1 MNVMKR
7 RNVFW
12 QFFRDI
18 WSVFSI
24 EVHRI
29 FRDSGVV
36 LIFFFGGIT
45 YVLLFGMVYRTEM
58 VQNLPV
64 AVVDESRS
72 EASRCYTH
80 MLDATREVNVAYVC
94 NTMQEAETLMT
105 ERKINGIFYLP
116 RDYGERLA
124 ANETAHVGLFC
135 DMSTF
140 LYYRSVL
147 TASSAV
153 MLAEMKDIELQR
165 YATAGI
171 TGEMA
176 EVLANPISF
185 EKVDLF
191 GLGGFASFLV
201 PALIVLVMHQ
211 TLFFGIC
218 MLGGGAREDKI
229 ERYLMPARLRKR
241 SVYRVAL
248 GRALAYM
255 VTYLPVMAVDVLLM
269 PWLFGLPAFG
279 NVGTLVCFLL
289 PFFLSTIFF
298 SMMVSVLITERE
310 TGMLL
315 TAVFSLVLLFLS
327 GFSWPTDNF
336 PSLWR
341 IVGYAI
347 PSTAGI
353 QGFLRINSMGA
364 DIEQVSLQYS
374 ILWVLTGVYFVGAC
388 LSIRYINNGR
398 RLSLWY
404 AHHREV
410 VDARQQ
416 EKWRERRVGTPC
428 HVRRATKERRKC
440 NIIRP
445 NGTK

>member
-7 RNVFW
+7 RNIFW

-58 VQNLPV
+58 VQHLPV

-72 EASRCYTH
+72 DASRRYTH

-94 NTMQEAETLMT
+94 NTMEEAKRLMT
-105 ERKINGIFYLP
+105 ERKINGIFYFP

-124 ANETAHVGLFC
+124 ANETAHIGLFC

-140 LYYRSVL
+140 LYYRSVF
-147 TASSAV
+147 TASSTV
-153 MLAEMKDIELQR
+153 MLEEMKQIELQR
-165 YATAGI
+165 YAMAGI
-171 TGEMA
+171 TGELA
-176 EVLANPISF
+176 EVLVSPITF

-201 PALIVLVMHQ
+201 PALILLVMHQ

-218 MLGGGAREDKI
+218 MLGGRAREDHI
-229 ERYLMPARLRKR
+229 ERYLMQARLRKR
-241 SVYRVAL
+241 SIYRVVL
-248 GRALAYM
+248 GRTLAYM

-269 PWLFGLPAFG
+269 PWLFGLPALG
-279 NVGTLVCFLL
+279 NIGTLACFLL

-298 SMMVSVLITERE
+298 SMMISVLVVERE
-310 TGMLL
+310 MGMLQM
-315 TAVFSLVLLFLS
+315 AVFSLVLLFLS

-336 PSLWR
+336 PPLWR
-341 IVGYAI
+341 VVGYII

-364 DIEQVSLQYS
+364 DIEQVSMQYN
-374 ILWVLTGVYFVGAC
+374 ILWVLTGIYFIGAC

-404 AHHREV
+404 THHREV

-416 EKWRERRVGTPC
+416 EKWRERKK
-428 HVRRATKERRKC
+428 RRLMAEAQQKNDE
-440 NIIRP
+440 IAI
-445 NGTK
+445 

>member
-7 RNVFW
+7 RNIFL

-72 EASRCYTH
+72 EASRRYAH
-80 MLDATREVNVAYVC
+80 MVDATREVNVAYVC
-94 NTMQEAETLMT
+94 NTMQEAKTLMA
-105 ERKINGIFYLP
+105 ERKINGIFYFP
-116 RDYGERLA
+116 RDYGERIA
-124 ANETAHVGLFC
+124 ANETAHIGLFC

-147 TASSAV
+147 TASSTV
-153 MLAEMKDIELQR
+153 MLEEMKQIELLR
-165 YATAGI
+165 YAMAGI

-176 EVLANPISF
+176 EVLVSPISF

-201 PALIVLVMHQ
+201 PALIILVMHQ

-218 MLGGGAREDKI
+218 MLGGRAREDKI
-229 ERYLMPARLRKR
+229 ERYLMPTRLRKR
-241 SVYRVAL
+241 SIYRVVL

-255 VTYLPVMAVDVLLM
+255 VAYLPVMAIDVLLM
-269 PWLFGLPAFG
+269 PWLFGLPALG
-279 NVGTLVCFLL
+279 NIGALACFLL

-298 SMMVSVLITERE
+298 SMMVSVLIIERE
-310 TGMLL
+310 MGMLQM
-315 TAVFSLVLLFLS
+315 AVFSLVLLFLS

-336 PSLWR
+336 PPLWR
-341 IVGYAI
+341 IAGYAI

-364 DIEQVSLQYS
+364 DLEQVSLQYS
-374 ILWVLTGVYFVGAC
+374 ILWLLAGVYFVGAC
-388 LSIRYINNGR
+388 LSLRYINNGR
-398 RLSLWY
+398 YCALW
-404 AHHREV
+404 H
-410 VDARQQ
+410 
-416 EKWRERRVGTPC
+416 KI
-428 HVRRATKERRKC
+428 C
-440 NIIRP
+440 NALCKVTSQ
-445 NGTK
+445 NN